1 MLKIENCKR
10 GLCQNET
17 EQNIITVLTKPLYL
31 LYIYTNN
38 IFHQSILNSN
48 FYVYFQRHKKYT
60 LQKLKLG
67 FHCTRHST

>member
-48 FYVYFQRHKKYT
+48 FCLFSKT
-60 LQKLKLG
+60 QKIHTSKTKIRISL
-67 FHCTRHST
+67 H